1 MYTVVL
7 AVGDDEDRAIDQAD
21 FVSQLPDAAETVV
34 AHVVHTLHGEER
46 EVPEAMR
53 RADRVAS
60 VRRAMAY
67 LEDHDVTVKA
77 QDISSPVGEAI
88 IDLADDLDADLIVM
102 GGRKRSPTAKAVLG
116 SVTQQVILNTD
127 RPVTVAGTRRDD

>member
-7 AVGDDEDRAIDQAD
+7 AVGDDEDRALDQAD
-21 FVSQLPDAAETVV
+21 FVSRLPNAESEIDV
-34 AHVVHTLHGEER
+34 HVVHTLHGEER

-60 VRRAMAY
+60 VRRAMEY
-67 LEDHDVTVKA
+67 LEDRDVAITA
-77 QDISSPVGEAI
+77 QDISEPIAESI

-116 SVTQQVILNTD
+116 SVTQQVILNTN
-127 RPVTVAGTRRDD
+127 RAVTVAGQRVD

>member
-1 MYTVVL
+1 MYNVVV
-7 AVGDDEDRAIDQAD
+7 AVGDDEERALDQAD
-21 FVSQLPDAAETVV
+21 FVARLPQAAEEVI

-46 EVPEAMR
+46 EAPQEMR

-60 VRRAMAY
+60 VRSVLEY
-67 LEDHDVTVKA
+67 LEQRNVTAKA
-77 QDISSPVGEAI
+77 QDISEPIADSI
-88 IDLADDLDADLIVM
+88 IDLADDLDADLVVV

-127 RPVTVAGTRRDD
+127 RAVTVAGKRRD